1 MNECEI
7 FDTDGVVRG
16 TCDVDDL
23 LGLLA
28 KSHRRDV
35 VSTLEAYERDWIVV
49 DDLVESVSTMSTE
62 RSRSEV
68 HVALHHAHLPVL
80 DEAELIEY
88 DEHGNTIRYHRCA
101 LIEHVLTAVEPDR
114 TPTEC

>member
-49 DDLVESVSTMSTE
+49 DDL
-62 RSRSEV
+62 
-68 HVALHHAHLPVL
+68 
-80 DEAELIEY
+80 
-88 DEHGNTIRYHRCA
+88 
-101 LIEHVLTAVEPDR
+101 
-114 TPTEC
+114 